1 MKTRRRSAHPAK
13 GSPFLHRIA
22 SVPESVDRT
31 AYPFNIPAFSQG
43 IDIALRSKVAFFVGE
58 NGSGKSTLLEAIA
71 IAARAITV
79 GGRDLEED
87 PTLAGVGRLADHLR
101 LSWKQRIS
109 RGFFMRS
116 EDFFNFA
123 SRTADLASEL
133 DELAEAF
140 GRDRRGDW
148 KRAQGIARAERRALL
163 DRYGDL
169 HARSHGESFL
179 TVFRSRLVPDGLY
192 LLDEPET
199 ALSPQR
205 QLAFLAMLKDI
216 VTHGAQLIIATH
228 SPIILAFP
236 GATLLRFD
244 GGTIAP
250 VAYDD
255 FENVRLTRDFL
266 ANPDAFLRRL

>member
-1 MKTRRRSAHPAK
+1 MIYLRSM
-13 GSPFLHRIA
+13 RIRD
-22 SVPESVDRT
+22 ECRLEGR
-31 AYPFNIPAFSQG
+31 YPFDLPLIRNLNDLDFPTP
-43 IDIALRSKVAFFVGE
+43 VTFFVGE
-58 NGSGKSTLLEAIA
+58 NGAGKSTILEAVA

-79 GGRDLEED
+79 GGRELEED
-87 PTLAGVGRLADHLR
+87 PTVAGVRLLADALV
-101 LSWKQRIS
+101 LSWSKRS
-109 RGFFMRS
+109 PRGFFMRS

-123 SRTADLASEL
+123 TATSDLAADLE
-133 DELAEAF
+133 EMAEEF

-148 KRAQGIARAERRALL
+148 KRAQGLVRAQRRALL

-179 TVFRSRLVPDGLY
+179 TVFHSRLVPDGLY

-205 QLAFLAMLKDI
+205 QLAFLAMLKDM
-216 VTHGAQLIIATH
+216 VGQDAQFIIATH

-244 GGTIAP
+244 GGTITEI
-250 VAYDD
+250 AYDD

-266 ANPDAFLRRL
+266 ANPDAYLRRL